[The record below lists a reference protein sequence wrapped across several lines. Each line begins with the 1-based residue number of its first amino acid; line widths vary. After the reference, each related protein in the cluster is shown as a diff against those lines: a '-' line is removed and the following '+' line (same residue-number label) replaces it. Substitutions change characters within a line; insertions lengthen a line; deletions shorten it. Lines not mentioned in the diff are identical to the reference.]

1 MPRETKGFIV
11 GFLQNTGVGVHAD
24 LERLWANKV
33 KYLDVFYAIV
43 RC

>member
-11 GFLQNTGVGVHAD
+11 EFLQNTGVGVHAD
-24 LERLWANKV
+24 LERLWENKV